1 MSVKV
6 KVEMKEEYLY
16 DFMVRHNYTSIG
28 GIFGV
33 LVGILGI
40 ILGVL
45 NFQKGDIGMTVLWLF
60 FAVYFLVVTPFSF
73 KKKAKIQM
81 NTPRFETPLDCEFT
95 QEGIVVRQGEE
106 EETTAWEFIRKAIRT
121 KHSLILYSGRM
132 RAFIFP
138 KECIGEKYEDVVNII
153 REKMPEKKVKF

>member
-106 EETTAWEFIRKAIRT
+106 EEMTSWEFIRKAIRT
-121 KHSLILYSGRM
+121 KYSLILYSGRM

-138 KECIGEKYEDVVNII
+138 KECIGGQYEAVVNMI
-153 REKMPEKKVKF
+153 REKMPEKKVKI